1 MLDALA
7 QDAPGAVGTPE
18 RFPDD
23 DAKLAAVRRR
33 DAAADGAFFYSVITT
48 GVYCYP
54 SCAARPALRGNMAFH
69 ATREDAGRAGF
80 RPCKRCRPD
89 LPPRAEREAAL
100 VAAACRTIEGSEE
113 ELPLAALAAG
123 AGTSPHH
130 FHRMFHRIA
139 GVTPKAYAGA
149 RRQAKLQAG
158 LAAGAGVTEAIYDA
172 GFNSSGRFYE
182 AADGLLGMTASRY
195 RAGGAGETIRHAF
208 GRCSLGLVLVAATG
222 RGVCAILLGDDEAAL
237 AADLRARF
245 PRAALDA
252 AEPGFAGWV
261 AQVVAMVE
269 HPGGSDAFAL
279 PLDIRGTAFQR
290 RVWEVLRAIPAGGT
304 MSYAAVASRLGAPAA
319 VRAVA
324 GACAANALAVA
335 VPCHRVVAST
345 GALAGYRWGV
355 ERKRALLEKER
366 ARG

>member
-1 MLDALA
+1 V
-7 QDAPGAVGTPE
+7 P
-18 RFPDD
+18 
-23 DAKLAAVRRR
+23 
-33 DAAADGAFFYSVITT
+33 
-48 GVYCYP
+48 
-54 SCAARPALRGNMAFH
+54 
-69 ATREDAGRAGF
+69 
-80 RPCKRCRPD
+80 
-89 LPPRAEREAAL
+89 
-100 VAAACRTIEGSEE
+100 
-113 ELPLAALAAG
+113 
-123 AGTSPHH
+123 
-130 FHRMFHRIA
+130 
-139 GVTPKAYAGA
+139 
-149 RRQAKLQAG
+149 
-158 LAAGAGVTEAIYDA
+158 
-172 GFNSSGRFYE
+172 
-182 AADGLLGMTASRY
+182 
-195 RAGGAGETIRHAF
+195 
-208 GRCSLGLVLVAATG
+208 
-222 RGVCAILLGDDEAAL
+222 
-237 AADLRARF
+237 
-245 PRAALDA
+245 
-252 AEPGFAGWV
+252 